1 VEIDPQAHRQ
11 RQAGHHEPS
20 AEFQAAMKRR
30 LLIEAVF
37 GHGKTGHHLAKALY
51 QNQDMVYIQAL
62 MAATS
67 MDLEKLVS
75 ARSAN

>member
-1 VEIDPQAHRQ
+1 
-11 RQAGHHEPS
+11 
-20 AEFQAAMKRR
+20 MKRR

-51 QNQDMVYIQAL
+51 QNQEMVYIQAL